1 MMKNMLKEH
10 WLGERRCITRGIVLI
25 FVKILVVT
33 VNASAE
39 NIVWRAYS
47 QPFSQPARVMQYNEK
62 ITPVIVTVF
71 LPSDF
76 VSSGKEA
83 LLTVDLESNV
93 RNSGANDV
101 GFEDFRPTLRVNK
114 ATFKRYTFSMK
125 RTPRRQTST
134 VTIKAGDLKAGE
146 NTLEF
151 SFAWRGTGW
160 SCAGKGCGYTMCAIM
175 FPDGRL
181 IARQTEKPRPTP
193 TPRPRQTEKPRPTPT
208 PRPRQTEKPR
218 PTPTPMPR
226 KTVKPTVQRA
236 TPTPEPTQIPTTVPM
251 PAQKKLALLI
261 GNGAYPDAPLTNPV
275 NDARKMAA
283 ALKRLGFEVIVH
295 ENVGQK
301 EMKRAIDKFGHALK
315 GYDAGLFFYSG
326 HGIQVNGEN
335 YLMPVDANPA
345 SENDVEYDCVNA
357 GRILGKMEDAENK
370 TNIIILD
377 ACRNNPFERSWTRS
391 AKGKGLA
398 FMNAPSGSLI
408 AYATSPGNVAF
419 DMSESSNSPYTAA
432 LLQHIETPN
441 ITISEMFQRVR
452 SAVMRETNDE
462 QIPWESTSLTGN
474 FYFNQQ

>member
-10 WLGERRCITRGIVLI
+10 WLGERRCITRGIVLF
-25 FVKILVVT
+25 FVEILVVT
-33 VNASAE
+33 ANASAE
-39 NIVWRAYS
+39 NIVWRDYS
-47 QPFSQPARVMQYNEK
+47 QPFTQSARVMQYNEK

-93 RNSGANDV
+93 RNSSANDV
-101 GFEDFRPTLRVNK
+101 GFEDFRPTLRVNN

-134 VTIKAGDLKAGE
+134 VKIKAGDLKAGE
-146 NTLEF
+146 NILEF

-160 SCAGKGCGYTMCAIM
+160 SCAGKGCGYTMFAMM

-181 IARQTEKPRPTP
+181 SMPLARQTEKPA
-193 TPRPRQTEKPRPTPT
+193 
-208 PRPRQTEKPR
+208 
-218 PTPTPMPR
+218 
-226 KTVKPTVQRA
+226 VQRA
-236 TPTPEPTQIPTTVPM
+236 TPTPTPRLTAKPSTQRATPTPKPIKTATPIPQPLSM

-261 GNGAYPDAPLTNPV
+261 GNGAYHDAPLTNPV

-301 EMKRAIDKFGHALK
+301 EMKRAIDKFGQALK
-315 GYDAGLFFYSG
+315 GYDVGLFFYSG

-452 SAVMRETNDE
+452 SVVMKETNNE
-462 QIPWESTSLTGN
+462 QTPWEATSLTGN

>member
-1 MMKNMLKEH
+1 
-10 WLGERRCITRGIVLI
+10 
-25 FVKILVVT
+25 
-33 VNASAE
+33 
-39 NIVWRAYS
+39 
-47 QPFSQPARVMQYNEK
+47 
-62 ITPVIVTVF
+62 
-71 LPSDF
+71 
-76 VSSGKEA
+76 
-83 LLTVDLESNV
+83 
-93 RNSGANDV
+93 
-101 GFEDFRPTLRVNK
+101 
-114 ATFKRYTFSMK
+114 
-125 RTPRRQTST
+125 
-134 VTIKAGDLKAGE
+134 
-146 NTLEF
+146 
-151 SFAWRGTGW
+151 
-160 SCAGKGCGYTMCAIM
+160 
-175 FPDGRL
+175 
-181 IARQTEKPRPTP
+181 
-193 TPRPRQTEKPRPTPT
+193 
-208 PRPRQTEKPR
+208 
-218 PTPTPMPR
+218 
-226 KTVKPTVQRA
+226 
-236 TPTPEPTQIPTTVPM
+236 M

-301 EMKRAIDKFGHALK
+301 EMKRAIDKFGQALK
-315 GYDAGLFFYSG
+315 GYDVGLFFYSG

-377 ACRNNPFERSWTRS
+377 ACRNNPFERSWTRN

-452 SAVMRETNDE
+452 SVVMKETNNE
-462 QIPWESTSLTGN
+462 QTPWEATSLTGN

>member
-10 WLGERRCITRGIVLI
+10 WLGERRCITRGIVLL
-25 FVKILVVT
+25 FVEMLVFT
-33 VNASAE
+33 VNATAE
-39 NIVWRAYS
+39 NIVWRDYS
-47 QPFSQPARVMQYNEK
+47 QPFSQPSRVMQYNEK

-76 VSSGKEA
+76 VSSGKEV

-134 VTIKAGDLKAGE
+134 VKIKAGDLKAGE
-146 NTLEF
+146 NILEF

-160 SCAGKGCGYTMCAIM
+160 SCAGKGCGYTMFAIM

-181 IARQTEKPRPTP
+181 IA
-193 TPRPRQTEKPRPTPT
+193 RQTEKPRPTPT

-357 GRILGKMEDAENK
+357 GRILGKMEDAGKK

-377 ACRNNPFERSWTRS
+377 ACRNNPFERGWTRS

>member
-10 WLGERRCITRGIVLI
+10 WLGERRCITRGIVLF
-25 FVKILVVT
+25 FVEILVFT

-39 NIVWRAYS
+39 NIVWRDYS

-101 GFEDFRPTLRVNK
+101 GFEDFRPTLRVNN

-134 VTIKAGDLKAGE
+134 VKIKAGDLKAGE
-146 NTLEF
+146 NILEF

-160 SCAGKGCGYTMCAIM
+160 SCAGKGCGYTMFAMM

-181 IARQTEKPRPTP
+181 SKPIARQTEKPA
-193 TPRPRQTEKPRPTPT
+193 
-208 PRPRQTEKPR
+208 
-218 PTPTPMPR
+218 
-226 KTVKPTVQRA
+226 VQRA
-236 TPTPEPTQIPTTVPM
+236 TPTPTPRLTAKPSTQRATPTPKPIKTATPIPQPLSM

-261 GNGAYPDAPLTNPV
+261 GNGAYHDAPLTNPV

-301 EMKRAIDKFGHALK
+301 EMKRAIDKFGQALK
-315 GYDAGLFFYSG
+315 GYDVGLFFYSG

-452 SAVMRETNDE
+452 SVVMKETNNE
-462 QIPWESTSLTGN
+462 QTPWEATSLTGN

>member
-1 MMKNMLKEH
+1 MKNMLKEH
-10 WLGERRCITRGIVLI
+10 WLGERRCITRGIVLF
-25 FVKILVVT
+25 FVEILVVT
-33 VNASAE
+33 ANASAE
-39 NIVWRAYS
+39 NIVWRDYS
-47 QPFSQPARVMQYNEK
+47 QPFTQSARVMQYNEK

-93 RNSGANDV
+93 RNSSANDV
-101 GFEDFRPTLRVNK
+101 GFEDFRPTLRVNN

-134 VTIKAGDLKAGE
+134 VKIKAGDLKAGE
-146 NTLEF
+146 NILEF

-160 SCAGKGCGYTMCAIM
+160 SCAGKGCGYTMFAMM

-181 IARQTEKPRPTP
+181 SMPLARQTEKPA
-193 TPRPRQTEKPRPTPT
+193 
-208 PRPRQTEKPR
+208 
-218 PTPTPMPR
+218 
-226 KTVKPTVQRA
+226 VQRA
-236 TPTPEPTQIPTTVPM
+236 TPTPTPRLTAKPSTQRATPTPKPIKTATPIPQPLSM

-261 GNGAYPDAPLTNPV
+261 GNGAYHDAPLTNPV

-301 EMKRAIDKFGHALK
+301 EMKRAIDKFGQALK
-315 GYDAGLFFYSG
+315 GYDVGLFFYSG

-452 SAVMRETNDE
+452 SVVMKETNNE
-462 QIPWESTSLTGN
+462 QTPWEATSLTGN